1 MEKKPLYY
9 SKVRSVKSPARGDSE
24 ASGIDLFVP
33 EFTDTFL
40 EDLKKKNPDISS
52 VIPGSY
58 QYIVDLSNTPRIL
71 LAPHARICI
80 PSGIKFLGT
89 PGVSI
94 NMHNKSGIGTKKG
107 LNYLAEVVD
116 SNYQGE
122 VHISV
127 ENTSPFIVEICEGE
141 KIIQVLQEPAVMDEP
156 TEVPED
162 TLFAGVTSERGENWQ
177 GSTGTK

>member
-9 SKVRSVKSPARGDSE
+9 SRVREVKQPARGDAE

-33 EFTDTFL
+33 IFNDEFL
-40 EDLKKKNPDISS
+40 ADLKKKNPDVSN

-58 QYIVDLSNTPRIL
+58 QYVVDLGTPPRIL

-80 PSGIKFLGT
+80 PSGIKFRGT

-94 NMHNKSGIGTKKG
+94 NMHNKSGVGTKKG

-122 VHISV
+122 VHISI
-127 ENTSPFIVEICEGE
+127 ENTSPFIVEILEGE
-141 KIIQVLQEPAVMDEP
+141 KIIQVLQEPTVMDDP
-156 TEVPED
+156 VEVPEAK
-162 TLFAGVTSERGENWQ
+162 LFEGIESERGANWQ

>member
-9 SKVRSVKSPARGDSE
+9 SCVRTVKSPCRGDAE

-33 EFTDTFL
+33 QFTDEFL
-40 EDLKKKNPDISS
+40 TDLKKKNPDISS

-58 QYIVDLSNTPRIL
+58 QYIIDLTQTPRIL

-80 PSGIKFLGT
+80 PSGVKFRGT

-94 NMHNKSGIGTKKG
+94 NMHNKSGVGTKKG

-122 VHISV
+122 VHISI
-127 ENTSPFIVEICEGE
+127 ENTSPFIVEILEGE
-141 KIIQVLQEPAVMDEP
+141 KIIQVLQEPTVMDEP
-156 TEVPED
+156 VEVPEEQ
-162 TLFAGVTSERGENWQ
+162 LFAGIESERGENWQ